1 MQGVGRIILAQG
13 DLDGACFLYS
23 LVNAAQ
29 CLTQKVVTQE
39 LVVQSRW
46 SKLLCAVGNARD
58 FLDGRIGTK
67 HSDSNWRLQELM
79 AQQCM
84 DILCPKT
91 PVIAKTFHGLDGAS
105 VGRYVTSRSV
115 VVMPEPTHWS
125 CVVEVRQENAYVACS
140 ARWGQ
145 VLDSQ
150 PKHSLP
156 TYVEDKSPRLK
167 RTYNLKRP
175 TSELKLFEGRAI
187 KLTLSSSNRM

>member
-1 MQGVGRIILAQG
+1 MQGGGRTILAQG

-23 LVNAAQ
+23 LANAAR
-29 CLTQKVVTQE
+29 CLVPKSATPFMWT
-39 LVVQSRW
+39 
-46 SKLLCAVGNARD
+46 KLLSAVGKSARNY
-58 FLDGRIGTK
+58 LDGRIGTEP
-67 HSDSNWRLQELM
+67 SDHDWQLQQSI
-79 AQQCM
+79 AQQYM
-84 DILCPKT
+84 DILCPKNR
-91 PVIAKTFHGLDGAS
+91 VIALTFDGLDGAS
-105 VGRYVTSRSV
+105 VGRYVTRRSV
-115 VVMPEPTHWS
+115 VVMPEKTHWS
-125 CVVEVRQENAYVACS
+125 CLVEVRQEDAYVACS

-145 VLDSQ
+145 VLESQ